1 VRAAWEGG
9 WEWSGNEDETGLY
22 LLRNDADSG
31 SIAVAT
37 DRHDLGALQDI
48 RGKHLLATLHLCFPA
63 GEQLQDG
70 LVHNCVWWQIVLV
83 PCSTLID
90 GA

>member
-1 VRAAWEGG
+1 M
-9 WEWSGNEDETGLY
+9 EWSGNEDETGLY
-22 LLRNDADSG
+22 LLCNDADSG

-48 RGKHLLATLHLCFPA
+48 LGKHLLATLHLCFPA
-63 GEQLQDG
+63 GEPVRLQDG
-70 LVHNCVWWQIVLV
+70 LMHNCVWWQIVLV
-83 PCSTLID
+83 PHSTLID